1 MSDLPTLDSV
11 SFVGEDD
18 INRWKSMISGLD
30 IVFSLYHTY
39 PEHLD
44 ENGNLI
50 LSNKYEYDNEDDDED
65 DEDDD
70 DIDPVVH
77 DPRIITYVKTV
88 LIEFCERFYEQSVEN
103 FMYGSLIEDKVFN
116 DNGEDVDGD
125 WVNHK
130 HRWSTYEML
139 TYIFLYHSNTP
150 TEFEG
155 RWNDMTQLH
164 SEIRASIVFRNN
176 TRLALNEFIKHF
188 YGVGV
193 IEFINNNQFR

>member
-50 LSNKYEYDNEDDDED
+50 LSNKYEYENEDDDED

-70 DIDPVVH
+70 EIDPVVH

-155 RWNDMTQLH
+155 RWNDMPDLH
-164 SEIRASIVFRNN
+164 SEIRASSVFRNN

-193 IEFINNNQFR
+193 IEFINNN